1 MTLGRPLAIPDN
13 HVRVEMPRPVP
24 PVGSTNDGPSDVW
37 LPDES
42 LDFYNASLY
51 VLCQPRRAVYTLTG
65 AGPCT

>member
-24 PVGSTNDGPSDVW
+24 PVGSTNGGPSDVW

-42 LDFYNASLY
+42 LEFYNASLY
-51 VLCQPRRAVYTLTG
+51 VQLARPPQSSNANGAV
-65 AGPCT
+65 PCT